1 MSEEKL
7 DSKEIVVEKGKFL
20 KWLDNYWYHY
30 KWPTIVV
37 AFFVVVLSVCLI
49 QSWTNEEKD
58 ILVTYAGPT
67 YLEADEKAAIES
79 LLSDTLPEKF
89 GRNERDGKAGLI
101 NYQIYSKEQMKQ
113 IEIENYEKDDPVY
126 IDPVFNSNEYSSLA
140 SQYKMGNGSIY
151 ILEKWLYEEILDSDG
166 TTDRL
171 KPLSEIFDE
180 VPECAID
187 AYGIR
192 LGDTE
197 LYKNNP
203 ELQVLPADS
212 IICLHEQIFGQKNYD
227 KEIEAFKNFAKVAKN
242 SENE

>member
-1 MSEEKL
+1 
-7 DSKEIVVEKGKFL
+7 
-20 KWLDNYWYHY
+20 
-30 KWPTIVV
+30 V

-49 QSWTNEEKD
+49 QSWTAEESD
-58 ILVTYAGPT
+58 ILITYAGPT
-67 YLEADEKAAIES
+67 YIAADDKAAIERT
-79 LLSDTLPEKF
+79 LGEALPENF
-89 GRNERDGKAGLI
+89 GKNKQEGKAGLI

-113 IEIENYEKDDPVY
+113 IEIDNYEKEDPVY

-203 ELQVLPADS
+203 ELQILPADS
-212 IICLHEQIFGQKNYD
+212 IICLHEQIVGQKNYD
-227 KEIEAFKNFAKVAKN
+227 KEVEAFREFAKVAEK